1 MVGSGSTKKPRSW
14 PPEGIKK
21 LTGVIP
27 VYRVVT
33 ATSKEEMA
41 YRFNPSKK
49 VMPTPV
55 TLDTKSAADFPALK
69 ATVISVAPGAGAKM
83 DFKKVASTT
92 SVAPVQ
98 AINKIAAQP
107 TKIKPSSKVV
117 THCYDEF
124 GEDYDGP
131 DEYEIQAE
139 ADAYEFNAHLPTG
152 GRRGGF

>member
-1 MVGSGSTKKPRSW
+1 
-14 PPEGIKK
+14 
-21 LTGVIP
+21 
-27 VYRVVT
+27 
-33 ATSKEEMA
+33 MA

-49 VMPTPV
+49 VAPAPAPAPAPA
-55 TLDTKSAADFPALK
+55 LDTKSTTAFPALK
-69 ATVISVAPGAGAKM
+69 VTIVTATAVRQKM
-83 DFKKVASTT
+83 DYKKMAAAPA
-92 SVAPVQ
+92 APVQ

-107 TKIKPSSKVV
+107 TKIKPSSTVV

-131 DEYEIQAE
+131 CEAAPDEYELQEA